1 MQADNVRPGVTAPS
15 PLISVR
21 PPARLWLPLCPAPA
35 PREPPGRG
43 LRVCLVPACDHTL
56 LRPCRCVVT
65 EDTGMD
71 RSWS

>member
-15 PLISVR
+15 PLFSLR
-21 PPARLWLPLCPAPA
+21 LPAQLWLPLRPAPA
-35 PREPPGRG
+35 PREPPGRD
-43 LRVCLVPACDHTL
+43 LSVCLVPACKHTL
-56 LRPCRCVVT
+56 LRPGRYGMT